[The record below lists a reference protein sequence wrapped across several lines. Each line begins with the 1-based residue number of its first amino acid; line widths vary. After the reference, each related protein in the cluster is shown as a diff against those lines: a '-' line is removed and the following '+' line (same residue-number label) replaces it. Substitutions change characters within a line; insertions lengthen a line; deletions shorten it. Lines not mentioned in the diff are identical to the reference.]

1 MSFIQ
6 ITDLHFVPGD
16 KPLYGTSPK
25 QRLAE
30 GVSLIRRDHG
40 DVDCVIATGDLA
52 HHGEKEAY
60 ETLKKVLHPLEMP
73 VHLMMGNH
81 DSRAPFRAVFPDA
94 PEIEGGFIQFTVNTG
109 DANVVCLDSLV
120 DIPGDHAGRLCET
133 RLAWLDKEL
142 DTLPSDVPFL
152 LAVHH
157 PPFDLGIPHMDEIR
171 LLDDEAL
178 WEVLQKRKPD
188 QMIFGHVHR
197 RSPVIGGILIY
208 LQRGFNHQGYLD
220 FSKTEGSGSSMRL
233 KFSIIKS
240 TPESVF
246 ILPALPVEKANH
258 TFRRIFRLCFHHHHN

>member
-25 QRLAE
+25 QRLAD

-40 DVDCVIATGDLA
+40 DVDCVLATGDLT
-52 HHGEKEAY
+52 HYGEKAAY
-60 ETLKKVLHPLEMP
+60 ETLKEVLAPLEMP

-94 PEIEGGFIQFTVNTG
+94 PVIEGGFIQFTVDTG

-142 DTLPSDVPFL
+142 DALPSDVPFV

-171 LLDDEAL
+171 LLDGEAL

-197 RSPVIGGILIY
+197 PISGHWRGIPFY
-208 LQRGFNHQGYLD
+208 LQRGFNHQVYLD
-220 FSKTEGSGSSMRL
+220 FTSVEDVRFVDEAPE
-233 KFSIIKS
+233 FSIIKS

-246 ILPALPVEKANH
+246 IFARSAGGEGEPYVPSDD
-258 TFRRIFRLCFHHHHN
+258 

>member
-52 HHGEKEAY
+52 HYGEKEAY

-133 RLAWLDKEL
+133 RLAWLDQEL

-197 RSPVIGGILIY
+197 PIAGHWRGIPFY
-208 LQRGFNHQGYLD
+208 LQRGFNHQVYLD
-220 FSKTEGSGSSMRL
+220 FSKDGGFQFVDEAPE
-233 KFSIIKS
+233 FSIIKS

-246 ILPALPVEKANH
+246 IFARSAGGEGEPYVPQD
-258 TFRRIFRLCFHHHHN
+258 I